1 MSWHQMKA
9 LDLVHF
15 EREPPLSVRDWL
27 AATRELLTGGA
38 RPVSVF
44 SQQTNG
50 DNRVWVAVAPA
61 SGAQLCLTNT
71 VFAAKERRA
80 YAALSYDISSMNY
93 FECELYEQT
102 GIEPERHPWLRPVR
116 TACTWRRDGKP
127 YSFYRIESEE
137 VHEVS
142 VGPVHAGVIEPGHF
156 RFQCHGEEILHLEI
170 QLGYQ
175 HRGIE
180 ELLPKQKQ
188 SQQLVLVESIAGDS
202 VIAHTTAFC
211 SALEA
216 LAGVAPSLREQAV
229 RGVAAEL
236 ERVAMHLA
244 TLSGIATDIGF
255 ALPAAALG
263 GLRTAVINLTASICG
278 SRFGRGWIIPGGV
291 RFDLDLPLIEKAR
304 RTLGEVLTKFS
315 EIEAL
320 FLNSSSA
327 LARMEEIG
335 TVTVK
340 HARAAGLVG
349 LAARASGIA
358 CDVRADYP
366 YGIYRYSS
374 VPSPTLDSGDVYARA
389 KLRALEIR
397 NSIQF
402 ICEQLDHLP
411 APKPKSLLKELAKNA
426 FTIALTEGH
435 RGEIAHVLLTDSDG
449 QLAQVKIKDP
459 SFHNWHGLAL
469 AVRENGISDFPL
481 CNKSFDLS
489 YAGHDL

>member
-1 MSWHQMKA
+1 MSWHQMQA

-15 EREPPLSVRDWL
+15 EREHPLSVRDWL

-44 SQQTNG
+44 SRQTNG
-50 DNRVWVAVAPA
+50 DNRVWIAVAPA
-61 SGAQLCLTNT
+61 SGAQLCLINT

-116 TACTWRRDGKP
+116 TAGKWRRDGKP

-137 VHEVS
+137 VHEVG

-180 ELLPKQKQ
+180 ELLPKQKR

-216 LAGVAPSLREQAV
+216 LAGVAPSLREQSV

-255 ALPAAALG
+255 ALPAAAFG

-291 RFDLDLPLIEKAR
+291 RFDLDLPPLILE
-304 RTLGEVLTKFS
+304 LT
-315 EIEAL
+315 AMA
-320 FLNSSSA
+320 N
-327 LARMEEIG
+327 
-335 TVTVK
+335 
-340 HARAAGLVG
+340 
-349 LAARASGIA
+349 
-358 CDVRADYP
+358 P
-366 YGIYRYSS
+366 
-374 VPSPTLDSGDVYARA
+374 
-389 KLRALEIR
+389 
-397 NSIQF
+397 
-402 ICEQLDHLP
+402 
-411 APKPKSLLKELAKNA
+411 
-426 FTIALTEGH
+426 
-435 RGEIAHVLLTDSDG
+435 
-449 QLAQVKIKDP
+449 
-459 SFHNWHGLAL
+459 
-469 AVRENGISDFPL
+469 
-481 CNKSFDLS
+481 
-489 YAGHDL
+489 

>member
-1 MSWHQMKA
+1 MSWRQIKVPE
-9 LDLVHF
+9 LVDF
-15 EREPPLSVRDWL
+15 EKEPPLSVADWL
-27 AATRELLTGGA
+27 TTTRQLLAGGA
-38 RPVSVF
+38 RPVSIF
-44 SQQTNG
+44 SQRTSAG
-50 DNRVWVAVAPA
+50 DRVWIVLAPA
-61 SGAQLCLTNT
+61 SGNQLCLTNT
-71 VFAAKERRA
+71 VFGASERKA
-80 YAALSYDISSMNY
+80 YAALSYDIAGMNY
-93 FECELYEQT
+93 FECELYEQA
-102 GIEPERHPWLRPVR
+102 GIDPERHPWLRPVR
-116 TACTWRRDGKP
+116 TSSAWRKGP
-127 YSFYRIESEE
+127 YSFYWVRGEE
-137 VHEVS
+137 VHEVG

-175 HRGIE
+175 HRAVE
-180 ELLPKQKQ
+180 ELLPKKNR

-211 SALEA
+211 SAIEA
-216 LAGVAPSLREQAV
+216 LAGVSPSLREQAV
-229 RGVAAEL
+229 RGIAAEL

-255 ALPAAALG
+255 SLPAAAFG

-291 RFDLDLPLIEKAR
+291 RFDLDPPQIQKAHHVLR
-304 RTLGEVLTKFS
+304 EVLSKFS
-315 EIEAL
+315 DIETL
-320 FLNSSSA
+320 FFNSASA
-327 LARMEEIG
+327 LARMEETG
-335 TVTVK
+335 TVTAE

-349 LAARASGIA
+349 LAARASGLGSDA
-358 CDVRADYP
+358 RTDFP

-374 VPSPTLDSGDVYARA
+374 IPSPTMDSGDVYARA
-389 KLRALEIR
+389 KLRALEIQ

-402 ICEQLDHLP
+402 IFEQLDHLP
-411 APKPKSLLKELAKNA
+411 APKPKSPSKELAKNT
-426 FTIALTEGH
+426 FTIALIEGH
-435 RGEIAHVLLTDSDG
+435 RGEIAHVLRTDAHG

-459 SFHNWHGLAL
+459 SFHNWQGLAL